1 MNSNPDLIHPTR
13 SQSASTD
20 FPDTSP
26 QVSVVS
32 AIYNVQD
39 YLEDFL
45 TSISNQE
52 AAHQIEVILVLDG
65 STDGSEDII
74 REWSGKTSIVHKIL
88 VKPNGGQASARNL
101 GIRHATSEWIT
112 FCDPDDYLAE
122 DYFAKLIS
130 FMSEDVHGTAS
141 MYATRIVSFNEATGQ
156 ISHAHPL
163 DKRFRDGN
171 RFVNLKRS
179 PNFFH
184 MSGATAVVRRSE
196 LLRLDHFFNE
206 ELTFSFEDAH
216 FVSSYLLKQEEPIIG
231 ICAESSYF
239 YRKRAAGNSSVQ
251 TSALK
256 PEKYGKVIEVG
267 HLDLIRLAKSIHGS
281 VPDWLQM
288 LLIYDILWYF
298 RGDRKVGAP
307 SRRLETSI
315 QENFH
320 KLIRKV
326 MRDISVASVM
336 QFDIMPTDFDLRDAL
351 ILGYKN
357 VQSRPEKIYVESIDV
372 ERQLTLIHYIF
383 SGDLPNETITY
394 KGLVVRPKHSK
405 IRTMK
410 YFGRTLFSH
419 RYIWI
424 PATGTFDVSI
434 DGYKRELVI
443 GKRTRSHYTLRPY
456 TVSKALAGIDITS
469 RKVSPPQTSTPKS
482 SIARSFLNAIRV
494 KSQLFWKKKPNRPTH
509 DDRLVQLST
518 SPANLRKFDNCWI
531 FMDRIFRA
539 NDNAEHLYRHVHTNH
554 PKINSWFVLDRE
566 SRDWD
571 RLIKEGFRLI
581 AHGTD
586 EHKIAL
592 LNAKVYASSHLDK
605 FVTNPLEG
613 KLASKGRWKFV
624 FLQHGVTDHDLSY
637 WFNGKNIDLLITST
651 VDEYRSIV
659 GDDTAYRFSSKEV
672 ALTGFPRHDALL
684 ASARSMTKKWILVSP
699 TWRQNLVGPSD
710 AQGKRTRLEGF
721 SDSDYAISWAS
732 FLNSR
737 ELQNTAQQHNLNIGL
752 LPHPSLAD
760 YVEDMNLNSNVEILD
775 WDGQTFAEY
784 IHESAVLVTDY
795 SSTAFE
801 AAYGKV
807 PVVYFQFDQDAIKAG
822 SHTYDVGYFDF
833 ESDGFGPVTTDVASA
848 VTSAARCVSE
858 GMDPLYE
865 SRIRATFR
873 YLDTMNSERVYQEIR
888 KLIRPA
894 KIREV
899 LEFETSH

>member
-1 MNSNPDLIHPTR
+1 MNSNPDLIHNTR
-13 SQSASTD
+13 DQSVS
-20 FPDTSP
+20 PDSLDISP
-26 QVSVVS
+26 KVSVVS

-39 YLEDFL
+39 YLDDFL
-45 TSISNQE
+45 TSLSNQE
-52 AAHQIEVILVLDG
+52 SGHQIEVILVLDG
-65 STDGSEDII
+65 STDGSEEII
-74 REWSGKTSIVHKIL
+74 RKWSDRTSIVHQIL

-101 GIRHATSEWIT
+101 GIRHAKSEWIT

-130 FMSEDVHGTAS
+130 FMAEDEHARAS

-171 RFVNLKRS
+171 RFVNLNRS

-216 FVSSYLLKQEEPIIG
+216 FVSSYLLKQEEPIVG

-239 YRKRAAGNSSVQ
+239 YRRRAAGNSSVQ

-267 HLDLIRLAKSIHGS
+267 HLDLISLAKSTNGS
-281 VPDWLQM
+281 VPEWLQM
-288 LLIYDILWYF
+288 LLLYDIFWYF

-307 SRRLETSI
+307 SRRLDI
-315 QENFH
+315 NVKENFH
-320 KLIRKV
+320 RLIETV
-326 MRDISVASVM
+326 MQDISVASIM

-357 VQSRPEKIYVESIDV
+357 NQTRPERIYVESLDID
-372 ERQLTLIHYIF
+372 RQLTLLHYIF
-383 SGDLPNETITY
+383 SGDLPEEKITY
-394 KGLVVRPKHSK
+394 KGLTINPKHSK
-405 IRTMK
+405 VRTMDF
-410 YFGRTLFSH
+410 FGRTLFSH

-424 PATGTFDVSI
+424 PANGTFDVSI
-434 DGYKRELVI
+434 DGNKRELII
-443 GKRTRSHYTLRPY
+443 GKRTRSHFALRPY

-469 RKVSPPQTSTPKS
+469 KKVSLPLPTKSKS
-482 SIARSFLNAIRV
+482 SIARFVLNAIQT
-494 KSQLFWKKKPNRPTH
+494 KTHLFKKRNPIQTNH
-509 DDRLVQLST
+509 DDLLLQLSV
-518 SPANLRKFDNCWI
+518 SPENLSKFNNCWI

-539 NDNAEHLYRHVHTNH
+539 NDNAEHLYRHVHRNH
-554 PKINSWFVLDRE
+554 PKINSWFVLDKD
-566 SRDWD
+566 SPDWD
-571 RLIKEGFRLI
+571 RLIGEGFRLI

-592 LNAKVYASSHLDK
+592 MNAKIYASSHLDK
-605 FVTNPLEG
+605 FVSNPLEG

-651 VDEYRSIV
+651 VDEYKSIV

-672 ALTGFPRHDALL
+672 VLTGFPRHDALL
-684 ASARSMTKKWILVSP
+684 VPARDVRRKWILVSP

-732 FLNSR
+732 FLNSK
-737 ELQNTAQQHNLNIGL
+737 ELQNTAEKHDLKVGL
-752 LPHPSLAD
+752 LPHPSLAE
-760 YVEDMNLNSNVEILD
+760 YVDDMSLNDNVEILD
-775 WDGQTFAEY
+775 WDKQTFAQY

-801 AAYGKV
+801 AAYGNV

-833 ESDGFGPVTTDVASA
+833 ETDGFGPVTTDATSA
-848 VTSAARCVSE
+848 VDSVVKCVRE
-858 GMDPLYE
+858 GIDPLYE
-865 SRIRATFR
+865 NRIKATFE
-873 YLDTMNSERVYQEIR
+873 YLDTANSERVYQEMR

-894 KIREV
+894 KNKEV
-899 LEFETSH
+899 FDL